1 MGCFQSKQKKVESA
15 PSQRSMSKQGS
26 LKIAARRSSI
36 DHYKTHSVHGDHQ
49 HQNKSEKFL
58 APSRENLEIQ
68 NDQNGNNSNNNN
80 NNKLSGF
87 NKSEPINN
95 QNL

>member
-49 HQNKSEKFL
+49 HPNKSEKFL
-58 APSRENLEIQ
+58 APSEDMHDNQ
-68 NDQNGNNSNNNN
+68 NNQNGNNNDI
-80 NNKLSGF
+80 NKMSAF
-87 NKSEPINN
+87 NKSEQINN
-95 QNL
+95 ENH